1 MNGVQNVATAIAV
14 NGRSSFQQGATVTP
28 FQVSS
33 SGSFGF
39 DAYEAG
45 ATDPMA
51 VGFGEMIN
59 VARGHLFEAAW
70 NETIK
75 RGITTQQ
82 VFQQAL
88 NSGPALTT
96 VFPGTGLGDQL
107 RTVARLI
114 QARASF
120 GVKRQVF
127 FCSIG
132 GFDTHGIDQLADQAE
147 LLAIVSDA
155 MAAFYR
161 ATVELGVASQVT
173 SFTMSDFGR
182 DFPANGSGG
191 SDHGWGSHHVV
202 VGGGVAGRKLYGTF
216 PTLRVDGPDD
226 TSGGRWIPT
235 TSTEQYAAALGGNFF
250 GLTTAQLA
258 DVFPRLN
265 RFPAGPLPMF

>member
-1 MNGVQNVATAIAV
+1 M
-14 NGRSSFQQGATVTP
+14 
-28 FQVSS
+28 
-33 SGSFGF
+33 
-39 DAYEAG
+39 
-45 ATDPMA
+45 
-51 VGFGEMIN
+51 
-59 VARGHLFEAAW
+59 
-70 NETIK
+70 
-75 RGITTQQ
+75 
-82 VFQQAL
+82 
-88 NSGPALTT
+88 
-96 VFPGTGLGDQL
+96 
-107 RTVARLI
+107 
-114 QARASF
+114 
-120 GVKRQVF
+120 KRQVF

-147 LLAIVSDA
+147 LLGIVSDA